1 MLGQTFDAVTI
12 WVNSGKWAAISWAY
26 GKCTKKVAIVLH
38 DTLSTDFLLQ
48 RTLPTR
54 RARDES
60 KVMMDKEQQ
69 EQINEVIDWR
79 KMNTIE

>member
-12 WVNSGKWAAISWAY
+12 WVNSGKWAAISMAY

-48 RTLPTR
+48 TTLPTR
-54 RARDES
+54 RDES
-60 KVMMDKEQQ
+60 KAMMDKEQQ
-69 EQINEVIDWR
+69 EQINRVIDWR

>member
-12 WVNSGKWAAISWAY
+12 WVNSGKWAAISLAY

-48 RTLPTR
+48 TTLPTC
-54 RARDES
+54 RDES
-60 KVMMDKEQQ
+60 KAMMDKEQQ
-69 EQINEVIDWR
+69 EQIN
-79 KMNTIE
+79 